1 MNKEETPEERRERL
15 RKQLDAFHDWP
26 SAFTFKFVLPN
37 DPARIAELKAH
48 FGVGAEVS
56 ERHSRNGNYISFT
69 IREVLPSAEHVFLRY
84 EAAGQI
90 EGIMSL

>member
-1 MNKEETPEERRERL
+1 MSKEETPEERRERL

-37 DPARIAELKAH
+37 DPARIAELKKL
-48 FGVGAEVS
+48 FGVGAEYS
-56 ERHSRNGNYISFT
+56 ERQSRNGNYISFT
-69 IREVLPSAEHVFLRY
+69 IQETLPSAEHVFVRY
-84 EAAGQI
+84 ESASRI

>member
-1 MNKEETPEERRERL
+1 MSIDETPEERRDRL

-37 DPARIAELKAH
+37 DPERIARLKGL
-48 FGVGAEVS
+48 FGAGATFAQ
-56 ERHSRNGNYISFT
+56 RASRNGNYISFT
-69 IREVLPSAEHVFLRY
+69 IREVLPSAEHVFVRY
-84 EAAGQI
+84 ESAGQI

>member
-1 MNKEETPEERRERL
+1 MSKEETPEERRERL

-37 DPARIAELKAH
+37 DPARIAELKGH
-48 FGVGAEVS
+48 FGVSAEVS

>member
-37 DPARIAELKAH
+37 DPVRIEELKGH
-48 FGVGAEVS
+48 FGVGAQITHRE
-56 ERHSRNGNYISFT
+56 SRNGNYISFT
-69 IREVLPSAEHVFLRY
+69 IRETLPSAEHVFVRY
-84 EAAGQI
+84 EAAATI

>member
-1 MNKEETPEERRERL
+1 MSKEETPEEKRERL

-37 DPARIAELKAH
+37 DPIRVRQLKEI
-48 FGVGAEVS
+48 FGAAAVVS
-56 ERHSRNGNYISFT
+56 ERPSRNGNYIGFT
-69 IREVLPSAEHVFLRY
+69 IQEVLPSAEYVFLRY
-84 EAAGQI
+84 EAAGAI

>member
-1 MNKEETPEERRERL
+1 MSKEETPEERRERL

-37 DPARIAELKAH
+37 DPVRIAQLKGH
-48 FGVGAEVS
+48 FGVGAEFS
-56 ERHSRNGNYISFT
+56 ERKSRNGNYISFT
-69 IREVLPSAEHVFLRY
+69 IREGLPSAEHVFVRY